1 MHALNAETRL
11 TQLRL
16 CALLDTA
23 ITKTNMYIERY
34 NAIIS
39 HNIGSA
45 RLQET
50 LEQLSFIKQLFTSIH
65 NTVCTSEETP
75 YTAILRAYNTMT
87 NNYERVIVLN
97 ASILPSTIRQLY
109 YEIYSTLRSLLD

>member
-1 MHALNAETRL
+1 MHALNTETRL

-23 ITKTNMYIERY
+23 ISKTNIYIERY

-50 LEQLSFIKQLFTSIH
+50 LEQLGFIKQLFTSIH
-65 NTVCTSEETP
+65 NTICGSEEAS

-87 NNYERVIVLN
+87 SHYERVIVLN
-97 ASILPSTIRQLY
+97 ASVLPSTVRQLY
-109 YEIYSTLRSLLD
+109 YEIYTTLRSLLD